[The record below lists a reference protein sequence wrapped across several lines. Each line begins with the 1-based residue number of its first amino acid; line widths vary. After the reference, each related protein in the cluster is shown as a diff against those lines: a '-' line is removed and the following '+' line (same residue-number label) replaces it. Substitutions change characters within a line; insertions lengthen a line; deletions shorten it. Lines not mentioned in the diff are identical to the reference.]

1 MNQPEIIGYLRQ
13 LPEDTTLAAIVEKLR
28 LLDEEGPERVPTA
41 VLLEEEALL
50 WIRTPTDPQDALMI
64 RTFYA
69 SGIRGAELRALRKAD
84 LFGDG
89 LFIRSGKYDA
99 DRYVLID
106 PTTAEML
113 REWTKDMPLDE
124 LIFKTSNSALQR
136 HLAKWS
142 EACGLRQK
150 YAALGERVC
159 AHSLRH
165 SFATHCWRRT
175 MDFLTLQHLLGHQL
189 GSTTDYYI
197 KSTLE
202 DRIKRY
208 HQAVGRASAPVHY
221 VFPAGSPHREEV
233 IAFILAETPATADL
247 EAILEVLARWLLSL
261 TRGHHREFMQ
271 QLQGE
276 CPAHEL
282 LGGRRLP
289 LIMAP
294 KEVHALEEA
303 GGPAVRFLY
312 RSLAWDNELPHIKS
326 VHPETGVVD
335 LGNRLVIVDL
345 DTAGLEIP
353 NSAAGILE
361 AAERTGLAARFRAVG
376 REFTTNNLRHSG
388 ATHILEDGLD
398 LVTLHELLGN
408 RAFVT
413 TEFYLLTA
421 AERWRPEYLRTHPL
435 AGL

>member
-1 MNQPEIIGYLRQ
+1 MNQPQIIAWLRPM
-13 LPEDTTLAAIVEKLR
+13 PEDTTLAAIVEKLR
-28 LLDEEGPERVPTA
+28 VLHEEGPERVPTA
-41 VLLEEEALL
+41 VLGEDEVLL
-50 WIRTPTDPQDALMI
+50 WMRTPTDPQDALMI

-84 LFGDG
+84 LIGDG

-99 DRYVLID
+99 DRYVLLD
-106 PTTAEML
+106 PTTAQLL
-113 REWTKDMPLDE
+113 RDWTKDTPRDQL
-124 LIFKTSNSALQR
+124 LFKTSNSALQR

-175 MDFLTLQHLLGHQL
+175 MDFLVLQHLLGHQL

-197 KSTLE
+197 KSTLQ
-202 DRIKRY
+202 DRIERY
-208 HQAVGRASAPVHY
+208 HQAVRRAPALALPLRFGSAPT
-221 VFPAGSPHREEV
+221 RDEV
-233 IAFILAETPATADL
+233 IAFLLAETPETADL

-289 LIMAP
+289 LIMTP
-294 KEVHALEEA
+294 PEVDALAQA

-312 RSLAWDNELPHIKS
+312 RSLAWDNELPHVKS
-326 VHPETGVVD
+326 VNPETGVVD
-335 LGNRLVIVDL
+335 LGNRQVLVDL
-345 DTAGLEIP
+345 ETAALP
-353 NSAAGILE
+353 PPTSAAGILE
-361 AAERTGLAARFRAVG
+361 AAERTGIAARFRALG
-376 REFTTNNLRHSG
+376 REFTTNNLRHTG
-388 ATHILEDGLD
+388 ATHLLEGGLD

-421 AERWRPEYLRTHPL
+421 AQRWRPEYLRTHPL
-435 AGL
+435 AGQ